1 MKDIT
6 LKIKGKQFFEDREEE
21 QMEFVTEGKLY
32 FRNGATYVVYDE
44 SGISGMP
51 TGKTT
56 LRVKDGTVKM
66 RRIGGEVNAEL
77 YFEKGKRFNSTYE
90 TPYGVMGVEV
100 LTNTVEAAI
109 NQDEGSGKISIN
121 YDVSLE
127 GLAEGKNQLTID
139 IL

>member
-6 LKIKGKQFFEDREEE
+6 LKITGRQLLENSEED
-21 QMEFVTEGKLY
+21 QMEFVTEGRLY
-32 FRNGATYVVYDE
+32 FRNGAAYVVYEE

-51 TGKTT
+51 MGKTV
-56 LRVKDGTVKM
+56 LKLKDKTVKM
-66 RRIGGEVNAEL
+66 RRTGNEAAAEL
-77 YFEKGKRFNSTYE
+77 YFEEGKRFNSTYR
-90 TPYGVMGVEV
+90 TPYGDMGVEV
-100 LTNTVEAAI
+100 LTNMVAGGLDAET
-109 NQDEGSGKISIN
+109 GSGKISIN

>member
-6 LKIKGKQFFEDREEE
+6 LKIKGKQFFKDREEE

-32 FRNGATYVVYDE
+32 FRNGAAYVVYDE

-56 LRVKDGTVKM
+56 LKVKDETVKM

-100 LTNTVEAAI
+100 LTNTVETEI
-109 NQDEGSGKISIN
+109 DPEEGNGKISIN